1 MNAPS
6 AAEVKA
12 CCASLYGA
20 PWARLLL
27 GDSFH
32 PGGAALTERLGELMR
47 LAHGQLV
54 LDVAA
59 GDGSSSQTL
68 SRRFGC
74 SMVGV
79 DLGAGASAGAFN
91 GLSLVRGDGECLPVR
106 DESFDALVCE
116 CSFCLFPDKATAAG
130 EFARALRPGGWIGI
144 SDVTRQGP
152 LPEGLDSIGAWVAC
166 LADAR
171 PSEEYVALLETAG
184 LRVRRVEPRG
194 DVLRTLIQQ
203 VRGRLTAAAM
213 VAKLGLV
220 SLDGLDLGLAQ
231 ELARLAANAVDDGA
245 LGYTL
250 IVGSKEGQ
258 WRG

>member
-1 MNAPS
+1 MNDISS
-6 AAEVKA
+6 AELKA
-12 CCASLYGA
+12 CCASLYGT
-20 PWARLLL
+20 PWVRLLL

-32 PGGAALTERLGELMR
+32 PGGAALTERLGELMG
-47 LAHGQLV
+47 LAQGQLV

-59 GDGSSSQTL
+59 GDGSSGLTL

-74 SMVGV
+74 SMAGV
-79 DLGAGASAGAFN
+79 DLGAGAPAGALN
-91 GLSLVRGDGECLPVR
+91 GLSLVRGDAECLPVR
-106 DESFDALVCE
+106 AERFDALVCE

-130 EFARALRPGGWIGI
+130 EFARVLRPGGRIGI

-152 LPEGLDSIGAWVAC
+152 LPEGLDSLGAWVAC

-184 LRVRRVEPRG
+184 LRVRRVEPRV
-194 DVLRTLIQQ
+194 DVLRTLIQE
-203 VRGRLTAAAM
+203 VRGRLTAAEM
-213 VAKLGLV
+213 MAKLGLL

-231 ELARLAANAVDDGA
+231 ELARRAANAVDGGA

-250 IVGSKEGQ
+250 IVGSKEA
-258 WRG
+258 